1 MEKKLELMS
10 VEEQRD
16 AYAGLVLDASCV
28 GLLFDVKDSTDR
40 RYRKW
45 RYEADAAGFATVRDL
60 IDARNQTPQKKVT
73 LMRRITLFFAAVA
86 ASLGFATTANA
97 APNSNFTGPKVEV
110 TAGIDDVTNY
120 RDAKV
125 NYGIGAGVDLPLG
138 QRFTIGAELNA
149 DNFARYRDFGAD
161 ARLGVAVTDN
171 LLVYGKVGYANLRG
185 LDGVRVGGGLEIA
198 SGAKLYGKLEYR
210 YSDFQ
215 EGVGRHAG
223 LVGVGL
229 RF

>member
-1 MEKKLELMS
+1 MNALQAMNLEDQRNAYDAL
-10 VEEQRD
+10 VER
-16 AYAGLVLDASCV
+16 ALGAGLT
-28 GLLFDVKDSTDR
+28 FDSKDSKER
-40 RYRKW
+40 RYVKW
-45 RYEADAAGFATVRDL
+45 RREADAAGFATVSDY
-60 IDARNQTPQKKVT
+60 IDSLTNNKKVSI
-73 LMRRITLFFAAVA
+73 MRRITLFFAAVA
-86 ASLGFATTANA
+86 ASLGLTTAANA

-138 QRFTIGAELNA
+138 DRLTIGAELNA
-149 DNFARYRDFGAD
+149 DNFASYRDFGAD
-161 ARLGVAVTDN
+161 ARLGVALTDN
-171 LLVYGKVGYANLRG
+171 LLAYGKVGYANLRG

-215 EGVGRHAG
+215 DGVGRHAG